1 MLRLFIAVDLPGE
14 IQSDVEALMGHVHNA
29 RWVNPRQL
37 HITLRFLGD
46 TAEATLPALRDG
58 LARVR
63 QGRFSLQ
70 LRGVGVFPPG
80 HPRKP
85 PRVLWLGIEPAG
97 DLVSLKSAI
106 DAALA
111 GSPAAMAEPGFARR
125 SPNAGSHGNPPR
137 VSISAA
143 MAEPGFARRSP
154 NAGSHGNPP
163 RVSIST
169 SPGPFSPHLTLAR
182 FRRPPDRTLAD
193 FLEKYQDHKSPVWP
207 VANFCLYQSTLRR
220 EGAIHALVESYPLG

>member
-29 RWVNPRQL
+29 RWVNSRQL
-37 HITLRFLGD
+37 HITLRFMGD
-46 TAEATLPALRDG
+46 TPEATLPALRDG

-63 QGRFSLQ
+63 QERFSLQ

-97 DLVSLKSAI
+97 DLVRLKSVI

-111 GSPAAMAEPGFARR
+111 GSPAAMASEQ
-125 SPNAGSHGNPPR
+125 
-137 VSISAA
+137 
-143 MAEPGFARRSP
+143 
-154 NAGSHGNPP
+154 
-163 RVSIST
+163 T
-169 SPGPFSPHLTLAR
+169 FSPHLTLAR
-182 FRRPPDRTLAD
+182 FRQPPDRTLAD
-193 FLEKYQDHKSPVWP
+193 FLEKYQDYKSPVWP
-207 VANFCLYQSTLRR
+207 VADFRLYQSTLRR
-220 EGAIHALVESYPLG
+220 EGAIHAIVASYPLG